1 MLAPPAH
8 PCCLTRTLRHRATV
22 LRCDSTTRTV
32 QMDDS
37 VPYEGNGDANN
48 HSEALNKTL
57 DHAIM
62 VRTHTFTAH
71 RTHAPRTACTTVH
84 SNGSGCSILACPK
97 KPQPCPPYSLYCKP
111 SLRCQPQRAARRPP
125 PHPAPPAYPLRRQSC
140 SAPASQSSLRHAT
153 SPPAYPLRHTT
164 AHPLRR
170 QPISSAPPAYLLH
183 RQPILGVR
191 FEKGRSAPLFHRVVP
206 PPELPVFTHT
216 QVIPRSRAVT

>member
-1 MLAPPAH
+1 
-8 PCCLTRTLRHRATV
+8 
-22 LRCDSTTRTV
+22 
-32 QMDDS
+32 MDDS

-84 SNGSGCSILACPK
+84 SNGSGCSTLTCPK
-97 KPQPCPPYSLYCKP
+97 SPARPIACTASRACVASP
-111 SLRCQPQRAARRPP
+111 SLRRKAPA
-125 PHPAPPAYPLRRQSC
+125 HPAPPAYPLRRQSILC
-140 SAPASQSSLRHAT
+140 ARQPILSAPPVHQPILCAT
-153 SPPAYPLRHTT
+153 P

-191 FEKGRSAPLFHRVVP
+191 FEKCRSAPLLHRVVP

-216 QVIPRSRAVT
+216 QVIPCSRAVT